1 MPEDTGNVTV
11 RMPVKTQKKLEHI
24 AAGFERSRNWLIN
37 EVIENYLDV
46 YEWQGQRIR
55 QRLKRADKGG
65 KFYTRSQIGEL
76 IETFNP

>member
-37 EVIENYLDV
+37 EAIANYLDV
-46 YEWQGQRIR
+46 YEWQEQRIR

-65 KFYTRSQIGEL
+65 KFYTRSEVSDL
-76 IETFNP
+76 IETFKP